1 MKRGYVNQQNEV
13 VLIDMYVLTLQNHY
27 CNNQQ
32 TTAKNDCHNRS
43 GKLFMKKL
51 RVFEAFAGIGA
62 QAAALKRLNAKY
74 EVVGIS
80 EWMVDAVIC
89 YDAIHNSGEKVVEV
103 PDYKEQL
110 DYLSEFDFSR
120 DSTKKTN
127 LRLLDPETLKRLYIA
142 NKRSGNL
149 GSIAQLTGKA
159 MPKCDLLIYS
169 FPCQDLSTGGNGYGM
184 KKGSGTRSSL
194 LWEVER
200 ILEELEALGKLPKY
214 LLMENVKTIL
224 CAAFK
229 DDLKAFLRFLERK
242 GYHNDLPMKL
252 NALDFGIPQDRVRA
266 FIVSKLGDHPLSV
279 SGKINFATQER
290 KFDATKFLKLDYIN
304 EVLRNEADMAQLNAT
319 PSRMVMWD
327 KNGMDA
333 NAETIIRTIT
343 CNMDRTQTAAL
354 FKYNGILG
362 ETFRR
367 LTIREA
373 FLFMGFTE
381 DEYERTLHL
390 DFTYRR
396 MNKLIGNSIVVNVLT
411 EIFREMFGG
420 RYNIERKKEVNL

>member
-1 MKRGYVNQQNEV
+1 
-13 VLIDMYVLTLQNHY
+13 
-27 CNNQQ
+27 
-32 TTAKNDCHNRS
+32 
-43 GKLFMKKL
+43 MKKL

-62 QAAALKRLNAKY
+62 QSTALKRLNARY

-80 EWMVDAVIC
+80 EWTIDAVIC
-89 YDAIHNSGEKVVEV
+89 YDAIHNSDENSVEV
-103 PDYKEQL
+103 PSPKEQFE
-110 DYLSEFDFSR
+110 YLSQFDFSR
-120 DSTKKTN
+120 DSVNKTN
-127 LRLLDPETLKRLYIA
+127 LKLLDSETLERLYIA
-142 NKRSGNL
+142 NNRSKNH
-149 GSIAQLTGKA
+149 GSIAQLTGEV
-159 MPKCDLLIYS
+159 MPKCDILVYS

-194 LWEVER
+194 LWEIER
-200 ILEELEALGKLPKY
+200 LIVELEALGKLPKY

-229 DDLKAFLRFLERK
+229 DDLKAFLKFLEKK
-242 GYHNDLPMKL
+242 GYKNDVPMKL

-266 FIVSKLGDHPLSV
+266 FIVSKLGEYPPTISESIDAA
-279 SGKINFATQER
+279 KKDRI
-290 KFDATKFLKLDYIN
+290 FDATKFLRTDYTLDI
-304 EVLRNEADMAQLNAT
+304 LRNEANIAQLNRT

-354 FKYNGILG
+354 FEYNGALG
-362 ETFRR
+362 DTFRR

-373 FLFMGFTE
+373 FLFMGFSE
-381 DEYERTLHL
+381 EEYERTMHL

-411 EIFREMFGG
+411 EIFREMFVG
-420 RYNIERKKEVNL
+420 RYNIEPRQGVSV